1 MTDDQQP
8 LEPPAPEVPALAA
21 PETPAAPGEP
31 APAAQETPAPAV
43 PQAPAREPFWGYLD
57 LAVFAGLAVPC
68 MIVGLVFVKMAAW
81 VLHLSTRLKVAELL
95 PAQFIGYGLLFAA
108 LYGIFRLQY
117 GRPFWA
123 SLGWRPMSLPATKIV
138 VTGVTVSVAVAVGS
152 ILLGTPDTSNPMKEM
167 LSDPVSIALVGIFGT
182 TLGPLCEELVF
193 RGFLQPLLVR
203 SFGVAAGIAGA
214 AVPFGL
220 LHLQQYGFSWRHA
233 LLITCAGAAFGW
245 MRHVTNSTR
254 ASTLMHASYNGLFF
268 LALFMQ
274 RRTFLHT
281 W

>member
-1 MTDDQQP
+1 MMDDQQP
-8 LEPPAPEVPALAA
+8 LEPAA
-21 PETPAAPGEP
+21 PEPPAPAIPEAPATAAPEPAAPA
-31 APAAQETPAPAV
+31 APP
-43 PQAPAREPFWGYLD
+43 APAREPFWGYLD
-57 LAVFAGLAVPC
+57 LAVFAGLAAPC
-68 MIVGLVFVKMAAW
+68 MIVGLALVKIAAW
-81 VLHLSTRLKVAELL
+81 LLHLNSKLKIVELL
-95 PAQFIGYGLLFAA
+95 PAQFVGYGLLFAA
-108 LYGIFRLQY
+108 LYGIFRVQY

-138 VTGVTVSVAVAVGS
+138 VTGVTVSVAVALGS
-152 ILLGTPDTSNPMKEM
+152 VLLGTPDTSNPMKEM
-167 LSDPVSIALVGIFGT
+167 LSDPVSMVLVGIFGT

-203 SFGVAAGIAGA
+203 SFGVAAGIVGA

-245 MRHVTNSTR
+245 MRQVTNSTR

-268 LALFMQ
+268 LALFAQ